1 MNCFVPILLSSGM
14 YGNNLIAFNGPKM
27 DHFYLPS
34 SECALEYTGP
44 VNELK
49 DMCEIRIEVAG
60 ILRDCRV
67 SYAVG
72 LIFYGFN
79 QLMNSCRKLGEHE
92 KSL

>member
-1 MNCFVPILLSSGM
+1 M
-14 YGNNLIAFNGPKM
+14 YGNKLITFNGPNIEY
-27 DHFYLPS
+27 FYLLS

-67 SYAVG
+67 SYLSSRPHFLWV
-72 LIFYGFN
+72 
-79 QLMNSCRKLGEHE
+79 
-92 KSL
+92 

>member
-1 MNCFVPILLSSGM
+1 MVTHPDINPVQQGLTLVNRREPVFPFGDSRTTD
-14 YGNNLIAFNGPKM
+14 NNLITFSGPKM
-27 DHFYLPS
+27 GYFYLPS

-67 SYAVG
+67 S
-72 LIFYGFN
+72 
-79 QLMNSCRKLGEHE
+79 
-92 KSL
+92 

>member
-1 MNCFVPILLSSGM
+1 MSFVPDDFNELFCVYYFHQVCMVIT
-14 YGNNLIAFNGPKM
+14 YVITFNGPKM
-27 DHFYLPS
+27 EYFYLPS

-67 SYAVG
+67 S
-72 LIFYGFN
+72 
-79 QLMNSCRKLGEHE
+79 
-92 KSL
+92 

>member
-1 MNCFVPILLSSGM
+1 MI
-14 YGNNLIAFNGPKM
+14 ITFNGPKIGY
-27 DHFYLPS
+27 FYLPS

-67 SYAVG
+67 S
-72 LIFYGFN
+72 
-79 QLMNSCRKLGEHE
+79 
-92 KSL
+92 